1 VSQPWMRPPR
11 ARATA
16 NHVGSNPPTPTIA
29 TAVPRMTAVYD
40 QSKTGIRRNSRN
52 QPFAVRSKAPPPLAS
67 ATILT
72 ISIVILERLFIGC
85 SMRVPQ
91 PTLSPN
97 GWGRHSMD
105 RRLWYLI
112 AGTRGGINR
121 ARIFLIIHDRPPN
134 ANDPATKRTL
144 DYKTVSHHLGVL
156 VFAALFLLENL
167 AAMYFYFAW
176 NESLSGTGYASS
188 VAMPMLLLNAVELVA
203 FSTLLLVS
211 WR

>member
-1 VSQPWMRPPR
+1 MRPPR

-40 QSKTGIRRNSRN
+40 QSRTGIRRNSRN

-112 AGTRGGINR
+112 AGTRRALNR
-121 ARIFLIIHDRPPN
+121 GPILWILHDRPHK
-134 ANDPATKRTL
+134 ANDLATPITL
-144 DYKTVSHHLGVL
+144 DYKQVRPHLDVL
-156 VFAALFLLENL
+156 HQNDFV
-167 AAMYFYFAW
+167 
-176 NESLSGTGYASS
+176 
-188 VAMPMLLLNAVELVA
+188 
-203 FSTLLLVS
+203 
-211 WR
+211 